1 MHQVSRDDKP
11 IQIDI
16 EDTEKNVSGI
26 RPISKI
32 TETTTDV
39 ISFAGAAASQLDAF
53 ISTYLEPLS
62 IFNTVVNTIANVR
75 LPRADNHIWLTI
87 TFRSTRTL
95 SWLWRC

>member
-1 MHQVSRDDKP
+1 MHQISCGDKP

-16 EDTEKNVSGI
+16 EDAEKSVSAI
-26 RPISKI
+26 RPISKT
-32 TETTTDV
+32 TETTTQA
-39 ISFAGAAASQLDAF
+39 ISLAGAAASQLDTINSF
-53 ISTYLEPLS
+53 LEPLS

-75 LPRADNHIWLTI
+75 LLRVDNRVWLTI